1 MTQSHERGLRP
12 ADGNPEIDDIVEVY
26 LRETKRGSRGR
37 PVTRWGRVTEI
48 KPNEPHRVKTDTC
61 PRKFR
66 QVLKIVPR
74 RLTSMISNDTQS
86 QSQHSLS
93 QCY

>member
-1 MTQSHERGLRP
+1 
-12 ADGNPEIDDIVEVY
+12 V
-26 LRETKRGSRGR
+26 TK
-37 PVTRWGRVTEI
+37 WGRVTEI

-66 QVLKIVPR
+66 QVLKIVSR
-74 RLTSMISNDTQS
+74 RSTSMISNDTQS
-86 QSQHSLS
+86 QSQHSPS